1 MRDIKIFNK
10 LKNIKKVKELE
21 DYKLKHNNIFKKG

>member
-10 LKNIKKVKELE
+10 LSYFKKVKELE
-21 DYKLKHNNIFKKG
+21 DYKLKHNSIFKKG